1 MGKAREREQL
11 NRILGEHLNII
22 HETLQALDQTADS
35 SLNKV
40 SWDEVVKMGE
50 QVSKQAT
57 LVGMLWTG
65 VAPEVKALEEN
76 MASYFNI
83 LQGFLLLSHGSTVG
97 AGPTLSSYVN
107 TSMKQVIDSSFV
119 LWKES
124 VSSYGSHSKEQQKR
138 TIPQLV
144 GAVWDACSALKKTPA
159 TNIMAIGRAVTQ
171 VAVPMKDVLREMKE
185 LKPSSSDSA
194 EASDEVSVNEECEP
208 HVGDNS
214 DDGDMGN
221 DLTPEEMKVA
231 QCAIDVVS
239 DMLVVLKELIRTV
252 TLFKKED
259 PDGSSKY
266 VDSLEKLLKLCQGI
280 GIQIDELGACL
291 YPPQEHPAIGTASE
305 KISGMIDEMLVE
317 LDKLDVPRGSFVQ
330 ACADSKRSLGQLG
343 SELGN
348 STDTEVL
355 AKIERLDLT
364 S

>member
-1 MGKAREREQL
+1 M
-11 NRILGEHLNII
+11 
-22 HETLQALDQTADS
+22 
-35 SLNKV
+35 
-40 SWDEVVKMGE
+40 
-50 QVSKQAT
+50 
-57 LVGMLWTG
+57 
-65 VAPEVKALEEN
+65 
-76 MASYFNI
+76 
-83 LQGFLLLSHGSTVG
+83 
-97 AGPTLSSYVN
+97 
-107 TSMKQVIDSSFV
+107 
-119 LWKES
+119 
-124 VSSYGSHSKEQQKR
+124 
-138 TIPQLV
+138 

-208 HVGDNS
+208 HVSDNS

-348 STDTEVL
+348 SADTEVL
-355 AKIERLDLT
+355 AKIEKLDLT
-364 S
+364 T

>member
-1 MGKAREREQL
+1 MGKAKEKEQL
-11 NRILGEHLNII
+11 NRILGEHLNNI

-35 SLNKV
+35 SLEKV
-40 SWDEVVKMGE
+40 SWDEVIKMGE

-107 TSMKQVIDSSFV
+107 TSMKLVIDCSFR
-119 LWKES
+119 LWREC
-124 VSSYGSHSKEQQKR
+124 VSSYGSHSQEHKR
-138 TIPQLV
+138 SVPQLV
-144 GAVWDACSALKKTPA
+144 GAVWDACTALKKTPA
-159 TNIMAIGRAVTQ
+159 TNIMAIGRAITQ

-185 LKPSSSDSA
+185 LKPSSSDSV
-194 EASDEVSVNEECEP
+194 EASDEVSVNEESEP
-208 HVGDNS
+208 RDSDNS

-221 DLTPEEMKVA
+221 DLSPEEMKVA
-231 QCAIDVVS
+231 QFAIAVVS

-252 TLFKKED
+252 TLFKKEG
-259 PDGSSKY
+259 PDGSGNY

-280 GIQIDELGACL
+280 GIQMDELGACL
-291 YPPQEHPAIGTASE
+291 YPPQEHPAIKTASG

-317 LDKLDVPRGSFVQ
+317 LDKLNVPRESFIQ
-330 ACADSKRSLGQLG
+330 ACTDLKRSLGQLG

-348 STDTEVL
+348 FTATEVL
-355 AKIERLDLT
+355 AKIENLDLT